1 MSKIGRSI
9 KKNFD
14 FKSMMSSAV
23 KVVQG
28 LLGLTEEEAAKKVT
42 LNDINVEDVQ
52 RGKIRLE
59 HKQNAMMTDLRDMEK
74 QKRLL
79 FEEGVQK
86 ASAREQKNLAS
97 KIKQLD
103 QRMRIRER
111 YLEGM
116 SSQIQIIDYFLLI
129 KEQEQLNKEMG
140 LESIFGDM
148 EMTELVT
155 YMQKANEDGELNMT
169 MMNNLAKTLYANT
182 YIGKQEEDPD
192 VLEIMK
198 QMQLAREDHDGAVE
212 DYFVEMEEKLA
223 EKHEPE
229 KDSFDFN
236 LEEEI

>member
-23 KVVQG
+23 KVVQD

-155 YMQKANEDGELNMT
+155 YMPRISVSITAIRK
-169 MMNNLAKTLYANT
+169 
-182 YIGKQEEDPD
+182 
-192 VLEIMK
+192 
-198 QMQLAREDHDGAVE
+198 
-212 DYFVEMEEKLA
+212 
-223 EKHEPE
+223 
-229 KDSFDFN
+229 
-236 LEEEI
+236 

>member
-1 MSKIGRSI
+1 MSKLSKSI

-14 FKSMMSSAV
+14 FKSMMNSALS
-23 KVVQG
+23 VVQDM
-28 LLGLTEEEAAKKVT
+28 LGLSGEEEARKVT
-42 LNDINVEDVQ
+42 LNDIKVEDVQ

-86 ASAREQKNLAS
+86 ASAREQKALAS

-116 SSQIQIIDYFLLI
+116 SSQLQIVDYFLLI
-129 KEQEQLNKEMG
+129 KEQEQLNKELG

-148 EMTELVT
+148 EMTELVA

-169 MMNNLAKTLYANT
+169 MMNDLAKSLYANT
-182 YIGKQEEDPD
+182 YIGKQDEDPD

-198 QMQLAREDHDGAVE
+198 QMQLAREDHDGAVDE
-212 DYFVEMEEKLA
+212 YFVEMEGKLA
-223 EKHEPE
+223 EKHER
-229 KDSFDFN
+229 DSDDFEFS
-236 LEEEI
+236 LEEDI